1 MHPHTGI
8 RYGGIYPYGEI
19 ILRKHLFFGAFFP
32 FLKETLKFPYSKLK
46 KYGVL

>member
-1 MHPHTGI
+1 MHPHTGT
-8 RYGGIYPYGEI
+8 RYGGIYPYREMS
-19 ILRKHLFFGAFFP
+19 LRSIFFGAVFP